1 MAFATDARTRAL
13 EKYPGI
19 SLPLD
24 ELDRFIAARRDE
36 GASVDPAIE
45 EDLCLAFAAAR
56 SDPKAIV
63 YVDQLVLSQVP
74 KMLRHMRLSDA
85 AIDDVQQE
93 LRVLLLVPKGDEPG
107 KIADFAGRSPL
118 SAWVRVSAIRLALR
132 SSRRKGSRSEVGD
145 DEAIVGRESGVDEE
159 QVILKDDQRRAFRDA
174 LRAAVAA
181 LPADDVMRL
190 RLHYI
195 DGLSLDDLAR
205 LEGVHRA
212 TVARWLSKAREAI
225 LAGTKEGL
233 REGRL
238 TESECVS
245 LLGIAQSRFEWSL
258 RMFSSPTPSTPHGTL
273 DALSPNPPDEP

>member
-1 MAFATDARTRAL
+1 VAYATAASIRAL

-19 SLPLD
+19 HLSLDDL
-24 ELDRFIAARRDE
+24 ELFMAARREE
-36 GASVDPAIE
+36 GASMDPGIE
-45 EDLCLAFAAAR
+45 EDLCLTFACVQG
-56 SDPKAIV
+56 DPKAIV
-63 YVDQLVLSQVP
+63 HVDRLVLSQVP
-74 KMLRHMRLSDA
+74 KMLRHMRLSQA
-85 AIDDVQQE
+85 TVDDVQQE
-93 LRVLLLVPKGDEPG
+93 LRLLLLVPKDGEPA
-107 KIADFAGRSPL
+107 KIGEFAGRSPL
-118 SAWVRVSAIRLALR
+118 YSWVRVSAIRLALR
-132 SSRRKGSRSEVGD
+132 SSRRKGARAEIGD

-159 QVILKDDQRRAFRDA
+159 QVLLKDDQRRAFREA

-181 LPADDVMRL
+181 LPAEDVMRL

-212 TVARWLSKAREAI
+212 TVARWLSKARESI

-238 TESECVS
+238 TESECTS

-258 RMFSSPTPSTPHGTL
+258 RMFSAPSPSMPPPTL
-273 DALSPNPPDEP
+273 DAAPHSPREEP